1 MRRSF
6 GMGAGLACALLAGC
20 ATVNHQ
26 QAASQVNLAAQ
37 SGDIEGALSA
47 LDQNY
52 ASEAQRKELLYLMER
67 GELLRLA
74 VRYEDSNTTLVAAE
88 AIVRQWEEDSKAG
101 TQRAAGQLGAALLSE
116 KMKAYEGQDYE
127 KVMLTL
133 RLALN
138 RMALGDWDN
147 ARADI
152 KRSHERE
159 STIAEL
165 RAKDYAAAEEEAKSK
180 GATVE
185 NKELDGYPTETL
197 NDPAV
202 MALKNGYQNALGH
215 YLSAFTYEALNEPSL
230 AAPGYR
236 KAIEL
241 FPNQSVLEE
250 GLKGLDART
259 SYTHKRK
266 QSKTDVLFVIESGA
280 APARTAKSFPL
291 PVPTGSGRMIVANLS
306 MPVIEPSQSPVI
318 TSVQLAGQTLT
329 AQPVVDFNLMAR
341 RALKDDMPG
350 MMLRGATRAIV
361 KGVAQDQI
369 QKNLGALGGL
379 VAAVATVATEQP
391 EDRIWRSLPER
402 IYIARGHIEPG
413 EHMVQLDHWPEPVAV
428 SIKGQY
434 AVVALRNY
442 MGKSYRAQ
450 TASIGMLAPVK
461 TAADSAPA
469 AATTKVESR
478 KTSTKVAVKTA
489 TPAKPANPAP
499 ATLAAPAT
507 AATAPASPVAKAPPP
522 KVAPQKAATASTA
535 SK

>member
-1 MRRSF
+1 MRRSY

-26 QAASQVNLAAQ
+26 QAASQVTLAAQ
-37 SGDIEGALSA
+37 SGNIEGALAA

-52 ASEAQRKELLYLMER
+52 VSETQRKELLYLMER

-74 VRYEDSNTTLVAAE
+74 VRYDDSNSTLMDAE
-88 AIVRQWEEDSKAG
+88 NMVRQWEEDSKAG
-101 TQRAAGQLGAALLSE
+101 TQRAAGQMGAALLSE

-127 KVMLTL
+127 KVMITL

-159 STIAEL
+159 GTIAEL

-180 GATVE
+180 GAVVQ

-241 FPNQSVLEE
+241 FPNQSVLED

-259 SYTHKRK
+259 SYATRRK
-266 QSKTDVLFVIESGA
+266 QAKTDVLFVIESGA

-291 PVPTGSGRMIVANLS
+291 PVPTGSGRVILANLS
-306 MPVIEPSQSPVI
+306 MPVIEPSQSPTI
-318 TSVQLAGQTLT
+318 GAVQVAGQTLT
-329 AQPVVDFNLMAR
+329 AQPIVDFNLMAR

-350 MMLRGATRAIV
+350 LMLRGATRAVV
-361 KGVAQDQI
+361 KGIAQDQI

-379 VAAVATVATEQP
+379 VAAVATAATEQP

-402 IYIARGHIEPG
+402 IYIARGFLEPG
-413 EHMVQLDHWPEPVAV
+413 EHLAQLDHWPEPVKV
-428 SIKGQY
+428 SVKGQY

-442 MGKSYRAQ
+442 MGRSYVAH
-450 TASIGMLAPVK
+450 TASLGALAPVK
-461 TAADSAPA
+461 VATEEPA
-469 AATTKVESR
+469 AAATIEQR
-478 KTSTKVAVKTA
+478 KAPTAKVATKAPVKPAAVPPPQVATHKA
-489 TPAKPANPAP
+489 TTPAAKTPA
-499 ATLAAPAT
+499 AA
-507 AATAPASPVAKAPPP
+507 AK
-522 KVAPQKAATASTA
+522 
-535 SK
+535 

>member
-1 MRRSF
+1 
-6 GMGAGLACALLAGC
+6 
-20 ATVNHQ
+20 
-26 QAASQVNLAAQ
+26 
-37 SGDIEGALSA
+37 
-47 LDQNY
+47 
-52 ASEAQRKELLYLMER
+52 
-67 GELLRLA
+67 
-74 VRYEDSNTTLVAAE
+74 
-88 AIVRQWEEDSKAG
+88 
-101 TQRAAGQLGAALLSE
+101 
-116 KMKAYEGQDYE
+116 
-127 KVMLTL
+127 VM
-133 RLALN
+133 
-138 RMALGDWDN
+138 
-147 ARADI
+147 
-152 KRSHERE
+152 
-159 STIAEL
+159 
-165 RAKDYAAAEEEAKSK
+165 
-180 GATVE
+180 V
-185 NKELDGYPTETL
+185 
-197 NDPAV
+197 
-202 MALKNGYQNALGH
+202 LKNGYQNALGH

-241 FPNQSVLEE
+241 FPNQSVLED

-266 QSKTDVLFVIESGA
+266 QSKTDVLFVIEAGA
-280 APARTAKSFPL
+280 APARTARNFPL

-402 IYIARGHIEPG
+402 IYIARGHVEPG
-413 EHMVQLDHWPEPVAV
+413 EHLVQLDHWPEPVAV

-442 MGKSYRAQ
+442 MGTSYRAQ
-450 TASIGMLAPVK
+450 TASIGTLAPVK
-461 TAADSAPA
+461 V
-469 AATTKVESR
+469 ATEASPSVGTVTKVESR
-478 KTSTKVAVKTA
+478 KSTTKLAVKNPEATRQAVPATQVGPTA
-489 TPAKPANPAP
+489 TPA
-499 ATLAAPAT
+499 AAPAAKPT
-507 AATAPASPVAKAPPP
+507 AATKTAPAAAPKAPP
-522 KVAPQKAATASTA
+522 KAAAAPAA